1 MSRTTHTVA
10 DELSSVLGARSE
22 VVNRLLENMSTAFSG
37 RAVKAPVIGRVRD
50 AAGVLVTATG
60 LSVKVGEVCELLHS
74 RDSSGGQALAE
85 CVAFRDDAA
94 LLSPLSGIDGLK
106 PGDLVTG
113 TGRELQVPVG
123 NELLGR
129 VIDAFGKPIDG
140 GGSLWHLPRRSMRA
154 SPPAPM
160 HRKPITLPLP
170 TGVRAIDSLL
180 TVAIGQRIGVLAPA
194 GTGKSTLLGA
204 IARNAVAEIVV
215 IALIG
220 ERGREVKEFID
231 KNLGPDGLK
240 RAVVICATAD
250 ECASARSKAM
260 SAATTIAEAFRDD
273 GRNVLLLVDSVTR
286 YARALREIGLGCGEP
301 PTRRGFPPSVF
312 STLPTLFER
321 AGTSNRGSITGIYTV
336 LEESADASDPISEEV
351 RSLLDGHIAL
361 SRKLASQGHYPAINV
376 LDSVSRLM
384 TQVVSPSQVEQASKL
399 RELVSKREELEL
411 LIQVGEY
418 KPGNDALSDLAAS
431 MHEAIKNFLRQDVQ
445 ECSSFNETLNGLR
458 SLT

>member
-1 MSRTTHTVA
+1 MNRSTHTVA
-10 DELSSVLGARSE
+10 DELANVLSTRAN
-22 VVNRLLENMSTAFSG
+22 VVDQLLDNMTKAFTTR
-37 RAVKAPVIGRVRD
+37 RAATPTIGRVRD

-60 LSVKVGEVCELLHS
+60 LSVKVGEVCELLQA
-74 RDSSGGQALAE
+74 RDSSGAVALAE
-85 CVAFRDDAA
+85 CVAFRDEAA

-113 TGRELQVPVG
+113 TGQELQVPVG
-123 NELLGR
+123 AELLGR

-140 GGSLWHLPRRSMRA
+140 GASLWHLPRRSMRA
-154 SPPAPM
+154 APPAPM
-160 HRKPITLPLP
+160 QRRPITLPLP
-170 TGVRAIDSLL
+170 TGVRAIDALL

-231 KNLGPDGLK
+231 HNLGAEGLK
-240 RAVVICATAD
+240 RAVVVCATAD
-250 ECASARSKAM
+250 ESASARSKAM
-260 SAATTIAEAFRDD
+260 AAATTIAEAFRDE
-273 GRNVLLLVDSVTR
+273 GKNVLLLVDSVTR
-286 YARALREIGLGCGEP
+286 YARALREIGLACGEP

-321 AGTSNRGSITGIYTV
+321 AGTAERGSITGIYTV

-384 TQVVSPSQVEQASKL
+384 TQVASPSQVEQASKM
-399 RELVSKREELEL
+399 RALVAKREELEL

-418 KPGNDALSDLAAS
+418 KPGNDALSDQAAT
-431 MHEAIKNFLRQDVQ
+431 MHDAIQGFLRQDVNA
-445 ECSSFNETLNGLR
+445 CSTFNETLNGLR